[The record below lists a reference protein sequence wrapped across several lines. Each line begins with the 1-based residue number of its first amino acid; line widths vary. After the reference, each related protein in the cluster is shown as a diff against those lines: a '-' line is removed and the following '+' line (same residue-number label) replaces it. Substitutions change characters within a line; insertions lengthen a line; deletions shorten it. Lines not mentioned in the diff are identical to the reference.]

1 MVLKLREFNLNGG
14 RWNKLK
20 AKISLIERTKYN
32 YNGIIIPLLCTWRDE
47 SCLDMFYGGG
57 KKYPCSIIAFENDVN
72 VIQLCNKL
80 REFNGVIR
88 LRATQRIPDTNYV
101 LLRHEQLIIPRAYP
115 LLIVFFYISIDEKTN
130 EKKKKQIDEIQINTY
145 T

>member
-1 MVLKLREFNLNGG
+1 MAVVETNWKQKFLWSNG
-14 RWNKLK
+14 RD
-20 AKISLIERTKYN
+20 

-57 KKYPCSIIAFENDVN
+57 KNPCSIIAFENDVN

-80 REFNGVIR
+80 REFNGVNR

>member
-1 MVLKLREFNLNGG
+1 MAVVETNWKQKFLWSNG
-14 RWNKLK
+14 RD
-20 AKISLIERTKYN
+20 

-57 KKYPCSIIAFENDVN
+57 KKYPYSIIAFENDVN

-80 REFNGVIR
+80 REFNGDIR

>member
-1 MVLKLREFNLNGG
+1 MLGHVLWKG
-14 RWNKLK
+14 K
-20 AKISLIERTKYN
+20 
-32 YNGIIIPLLCTWRDE
+32 
-47 SCLDMFYGGG
+47 
-57 KKYPCSIIAFENDVN
+57 KKYPYSIIAFENDVN

>member
-1 MVLKLREFNLNGG
+1 MAVVETNWKQKFLWSNG
-14 RWNKLK
+14 RD
-20 AKISLIERTKYN
+20 

-57 KKYPCSIIAFENDVN
+57 KNPCSIIAFENDVN

>member
-1 MVLKLREFNLNGG
+1 MAVVETNWKQKFLWSNG
-14 RWNKLK
+14 RD
-20 AKISLIERTKYN
+20 

-47 SCLDMFYGGG
+47 SCLDMFYGRG
-57 KKYPCSIIAFENDVN
+57 KNPCSIIAFENDVN

-145 T
+145 I